1 LEINLIIKQEVNE
14 TAAEQERI
22 KEFGKKSVQA
32 KLTIIPKLFTN
43 EKGMAKL
50 NGLCR
55 GKKTYDKE
63 SLKSKTPSVILP
75 ESKKF

>member
-1 LEINLIIKQEVNE
+1 L
-14 TAAEQERI
+14 A
-22 KEFGKKSVQA
+22 KSVQA

-50 NGLCR
+50 RTCR

-75 ESKKF
+75 ESKEF